1 MRIVIECAWCHKVIG
16 IKEGEKWEAVLTP
29 VTHSICK
36 TCHQTI
42 ALNAE
47 AMQAGEQAA
56 ALSNPN

>member
-16 IKEGEKWEAVLTP
+16 IKEGKKWEAVLTP

-42 ALNAE
+42 AMKAKAIL
-47 AMQAGEQAA
+47 AGDQVVVPA
-56 ALSNPN
+56 SPN